1 MGNRIKNWGLY
12 RMHALGYFVA
22 GPLVFYLLQPVV
34 EYFSGNRDAV
44 AYTEAYVRGWD
55 SIRIVLPED
64 IYNQSR
70 EEGAIHNKAVTDGR
84 RTKRWIY
91 TTSVKY
97 YIPLYKKYF
106 ELIWVGG
113 IDVFVGMY
121 NRRYDAAVTQNY
133 LMRPG
138 IVLSVYVNRTQWKD
152 KSYGTKEKPVPAF
165 VHRIISGDDIEKR
178 NAHALKMDSLYP
190 KIDLPDCYL
199 PPRVVQRLRNTPDSI
214 NFKFAEYYLRYLL
227 PEDEFDRLFGD
238 D

>member
-1 MGNRIKNWGLY
+1 MGNRMKEWGLY
-12 RMHALGYFVA
+12 RLHALGYFVA
-22 GPLVFYLLQPVV
+22 GPLLFYLLQPVV

-44 AYTEAYVRGWD
+44 AYTETYVRGWD
-55 SIRIVLPED
+55 SIRVVLPED
-64 IYNQSR
+64 LYDQAP
-70 EEGAIHNKAVTDGR
+70 EEGTYKAKTLTKDFKKR
-84 RTKRWIY
+84 RRILASIET
-91 TTSVKY
+91 Y
-97 YIPLYKKYF
+97 YIPQYKKYF
-106 ELIWVGG
+106 ELVWIEGV
-113 IDVFVGMY
+113 DVFVGMY
-121 NRRYDAAVTQNY
+121 NRRYDAAGVQLD
-133 LMRPG
+133 LMSPG
-138 IVLSVYVNRTQWKD
+138 MVLSVYVNRTQWKD